1 MSNFLEDNKV
11 ALSFLCGSTLGAGL
25 TYFANKGKAS
35 STDIGPPQVYY
46 EVSLEIK
53 NRVLKEYSEWLNA
66 HCLNLLKL
74 PGFIDINLV
83 EVEEAAKPTVIF
95 VLGGQAPGKVRSR
108 ENIRDIWLSAHISD
122 DYCAERKPKLQ
133 KWGIN
138 QQLYQRR
145 QNCARRNHSKV

>member
-11 ALSFLCGSTLGAGL
+11 VLSFLCGSTLGAGL

-95 VLGGQAPGKVRSR
+95 VLGGQAPGKVRSVGKYPR
-108 ENIRDIWLSAHISD
+108 HLVISTYQLAIVCAQSAN
-122 DYCAERKPKLQ
+122 P
-133 KWGIN
+133 N
-138 QQLYQRR
+138 
-145 QNCARRNHSKV
+145 SKKMGN